1 MQDHDRLTPAE
12 RELETLLG
20 GLRPAPGIASRDRVM
35 FLAGQASGRR
45 QRRAWQGVS
54 CCLVAVI
61 AVLALWPP
69 ARVTD
74 IGPSPTTIATD
85 HAAPSAFPAEF
96 RDSLRLRQSDSLAN
110 YLRLRRRVRD
120 RGLDALPPLAPRPA
134 SEEEEPWT
142 RDNIEKILSST

>member
-1 MQDHDRLTPAE
+1 MQDDRLTPAE

-20 GLRPAPGIASRDRVM
+20 GLRPAAPSANRDRVM

-54 CCLVAVI
+54 CCLAAVI
-61 AVLALWPP
+61 AILVLWPG
-69 ARVTD
+69 AHMTD
-74 IGPSPTTIATD
+74 VGPSPTTIATD

-110 YLRLRRRVRD
+110 YLRLRRMVRD

-134 SEEEEPWT
+134 LEEAEPWT
-142 RDNIEKILSST
+142 RDHLEKILSST